1 MKMKRNLKILIV
13 ITVFL
18 SLLLTTGINA
28 FAANGISLQKYSV
41 SVGLNETADC
51 IRFTSKNAKPTD
63 YSYKS
68 SNSKVA
74 SVNKKGQVKGKKVG
88 SAVITVRRGNKSSK
102 VKITV
107 KKAPEKITLAATKLT
122 LGLGESYD
130 MNSSVQGGYSYI
142 RKYST
147 SNKNVATAYGSIIRA
162 KKVGTAVVTVR
173 TYNGKK
179 ATCKVTVKKAPTKIT
194 ITNQNNVIQ
203 KGANNH
209 KVSVKLSSGSASHKI
224 SYKISN
230 KSIATVNSKG
240 YITGKKK
247 GKTQL
252 TVTTFN
258 GKKATKTITVQD
270 NSLSLNVKSTQIAL
284 DNPKV
289 KHVVY
294 GKSVQNRN
302 LDGYIITPSGGYKKT
317 IFIDFAVHG
326 FEDSYSRDGKELTKL
341 ANNLISYFATHS
353 SELKNYRLVI
363 VPCVNPDGN
372 IAGKNNKR
380 ACSSAFGRC
389 TAKHIDMNRDFR
401 AFKAVESRKLRD
413 FIVDCKPKIYING
426 HGWLNETYGTT
437 KLCQII
443 DKNVGLGAV
452 NGGQYCYS
460 QGYII
465 GWVHNKYNIPC
476 CLLEYKSPKSLS
488 TSKNVKMIK
497 EVIKA
502 YK

>member
-1 MKMKRNLKILIV
+1 MKSKIKYLIAAV
-13 ITVFL
+13 ILL
-18 SLLLTTGINA
+18 SLLLTTGISA
-28 FAANGISLQKYSV
+28 YAANGISLKKYSATVGV
-41 SVGLNETADC
+41 SETADC
-51 IRFTSKNAKPTD
+51 IKFSDKNAVPTD
-63 YSYKS
+63 YTYKS
-68 SNSKVA
+68 SNTKVA
-74 SVNKKGQVKGKKVG
+74 TVNKKGQVRGKKVG
-88 SAVITVRRGNKSSK
+88 SAVITVKRGKKTSK
-102 VKITV
+102 VKITI
-107 KKAPEKITLAATKLT
+107 KKAPKKVTLTQTKLT
-122 LGLGESYD
+122 LGVGESFD
-130 MNSSVQGGYSYI
+130 IDSKVQGGYSYL
-142 RKYST
+142 RQYST
-147 SNKNVATAYGSIIRA
+147 SNKNVATAYGSIIKA
-162 KKVGTAVVTVR
+162 KKVGTAVITVK

-179 ATCKVTVKKAPTKIT
+179 ATCKVTVKKAPTKIS
-194 ITNQNNVIQ
+194 ITNNNNVIQ

-209 KVSVKLSSGSASHKI
+209 KVTVKLSSGSASHKI
-224 SYKISN
+224 SYKISD

-247 GKTQL
+247 GKTKL
-252 TVTTFN
+252 TVTTYN
-258 GKKATKTITVQD
+258 GKKAVETITVKD
-270 NSLSLNVKSTQIAL
+270 NSLSLNVNSTQIAL
-284 DNPKV
+284 DNPRV

-294 GKSVQNRN
+294 GKSAQKRN
-302 LDGYIITPSGGYKKT
+302 LDAYIITPAGGYKKT

-326 FEDSYSRDGKELTKL
+326 FEDSYSRDGKQLTKL
-341 ANNLISYFATHS
+341 ANNLISYFASHS

-363 VPCVNPDGN
+363 VPCANPDGTL
-372 IAGKNNKR
+372 AGKNNKR
-380 ACSSAFGRC
+380 ACGSAFGRC

-437 KLCQII
+437 KLCKII

-488 TSKNVKMIK
+488 TTKNVKMIK